1 MTDSTSLVIVCCWVA
16 WAVYWVITAFST
28 KRTIERGGII
38 GYRVVALVLVAASFV
53 IVRIA
58 HGSPQSRLWQTSLA
72 VEIVSDC
79 IVLAGTAFAVWARI
93 TLGRNWSAE
102 VTLKDDHELIE
113 SGPYALAR
121 HPIYTGLISMALGT
135 ALNVGRVIGLVVL
148 VGLCGGLWWK
158 ARQEE
163 QIMSRQFP
171 DAYLAYKKR
180 VRAIIPFV
188 LLLVLAL
195 APLPASAATARTR
208 SCSSPATARRRCAL
222 TLRIDV
228 RDQTSVHACPCS
240 GSFKVHESH
249 LHRGAPTGAV
259 VGNPLRSRLVVGMTL
274 PVPCDGGLHRVASP
288 TRSSL

>member
-1 MTDSTSLVIVCCWVA
+1 MTDSTSLVIVCCWIA

-28 KRTIERGGII
+28 KRAIERGGII

-53 IVRIA
+53 IVRLV

-72 VEIVSDC
+72 AGIVSDC
-79 IVLAGTAFAVWARI
+79 IVLAGAAFAVWARI

-102 VTLKDDHELIE
+102 VTLKDDHDLIE

-135 ALNVGRVIGLVVL
+135 AINVGRAIGFVVL

-171 DAYLAYKKR
+171 DAYPAYKKR

-195 APLPASAATARTR
+195 APLAASAATART
-208 SCSSPATARRRCAL
+208 PVVFFPGYGTT
-222 TLRIDV
+222 TLRVDV
-228 RDQTSVHACPCS
+228 RDQTFATRRSCTAVHAPD
-240 GSFKVHESH
+240 
-249 LHRGAPTGAV
+249 
-259 VGNPLRSRLVVGMTL
+259 RSRSMSLTSIAAPPQALSWATL
-274 PVPCDGGLHRVASP
+274 FGPG
-288 TRSSL
+288 SSLG